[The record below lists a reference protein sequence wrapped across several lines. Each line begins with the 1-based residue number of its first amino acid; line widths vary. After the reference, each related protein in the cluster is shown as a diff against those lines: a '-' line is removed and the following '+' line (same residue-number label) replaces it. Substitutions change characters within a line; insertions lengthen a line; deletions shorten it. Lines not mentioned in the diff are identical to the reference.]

1 MKKSILFI
9 LALTLC
15 FSANSQEGWLSYY
28 KVNKGE
34 MQNAKTSIAKK
45 TKKYNSKADGELIY
59 TFQVEAGE
67 RAQQLIRFGVG
78 PTMASLDGYDS
89 DGYKYWNENVSPLIN
104 NVGGTEYISFNEKAS
119 FDNVSSGT
127 NRVSKVLHY
136 NVKRDKGAHFWKFR
150 NNVAKAAAESN
161 QEMSL
166 NVWTNTIGRNA
177 GHVIVFYSHTD
188 YSGFDGE
195 QDSWPKV
202 IDAYNEM
209 FGANSFDTDQALF
222 DSSLEVWG
230 NYSEIWRWLPD
241 LSSPVT
247 DVTDM

>member
-78 PTMASLDGYDS
+78 QTMASLDGYDS

-136 NVKRDKGAHFWKFR
+136 NVKRGKGAHFWKFR

-241 LSSPVT
+241 LSSPVA
-247 DVTDM
+247 DM

>member
-9 LALTLC
+9 MALTLC

-78 PTMASLDGYDS
+78 QTMASLDGYDS

-166 NVWTNTIGRNA
+166 NVWTTTIGRNA

-241 LSSPVT
+241 LSSPVA
-247 DVTDM
+247 DM

>member
-9 LALTLC
+9 MALTLC

-78 PTMASLDGYDS
+78 QTMASLDGYDS

-166 NVWTNTIGRNA
+166 NVWTTTIGGNA

>member
-1 MKKSILFI
+1 M
-9 LALTLC
+9 ALTLC
-15 FSANSQEGWLSYY
+15 FSANRQEGWLSYY

-78 PTMASLDGYDS
+78 QTMASLDGYDS

-166 NVWTNTIGRNA
+166 NVWTTTIGGNA

-241 LSSPVT
+241 LSSPVA
-247 DVTDM
+247 DM

>member
-9 LALTLC
+9 MALTLC

-166 NVWTNTIGRNA
+166 NVWTTTIGRNA

-241 LSSPVT
+241 LSSPVA
-247 DVTDM
+247 DM

>member
-166 NVWTNTIGRNA
+166 NVWTTTIGRNA

-241 LSSPVT
+241 LSSPVA
-247 DVTDM
+247 DM

>member
-9 LALTLC
+9 MALTLC

-78 PTMASLDGYDS
+78 QTMASLDGYDS

-136 NVKRDKGAHFWKFR
+136 NVKRGKGAHFWKFR

-166 NVWTNTIGRNA
+166 NVWTTTIGRNA

-241 LSSPVT
+241 LSSPVA
-247 DVTDM
+247 DM

>member
-15 FSANSQEGWLSYY
+15 FSANSQEGWMSYY

-78 PTMASLDGYDS
+78 QTMASLDGYDS

-136 NVKRDKGAHFWKFR
+136 NVKRGKGAHFWKFR

-166 NVWTNTIGRNA
+166 NVWTTTIGRNA

-241 LSSPVT
+241 LSSPVA
-247 DVTDM
+247 DM

>member
-161 QEMSL
+161 HEMSL
-166 NVWTNTIGRNA
+166 NVWTTTIGRNA

-222 DSSLEVWG
+222 DSSLEMWG

-241 LSSPVT
+241 LSSPVA
-247 DVTDM
+247 DM

>member
-9 LALTLC
+9 MALTLC

-222 DSSLEVWG
+222 DSSLEMWG

-241 LSSPVT
+241 LSSPVA
-247 DVTDM
+247 DM

>member
-136 NVKRDKGAHFWKFR
+136 NVKRGKGAHFWKFR

-166 NVWTNTIGRNA
+166 NVWTTTIGRNA

-230 NYSEIWRWLPD
+230 NYSEIWRWLPN
-241 LSSPVT
+241 LSSPVA
-247 DVTDM
+247 DM

>member
-1 MKKSILFI
+1 MKKSILLS

-15 FSANSQEGWLSYY
+15 FNAYTQEGWMSYY
-28 KVNKGE
+28 KVNDGQ
-34 MQNAKTSIAKK
+34 MQSAKDAISKK
-45 TKKYNSKADGELIY
+45 TKKYNGSTDGELIY

-89 DGYKYWNENVSPLIN
+89 DGYKYWMENVSPLIN
-104 NVGGTEYISFNEKAS
+104 NVGGTEYISFNEQAS
-119 FDNVSSGT
+119 FDNVTRGT

-136 NVKRDKGAHFWKFR
+136 NVKRSKGAHFWKFR
-150 NNVAKAAAESN
+150 NNVAKAAAESD

-166 NVWTNTIGRNA
+166 NVWTTTIGGA
-177 GHVIVFYSHTD
+177 SGHVLVFYSHTD

-195 QDSWPKV
+195 QESWPKV
-202 IDAYNEM
+202 IEAYNKI
-209 FGANSFDTDQALF
+209 FGANSFETDQALF
-222 DSSLEVWG
+222 NESLEMWG
-230 NYSEIWRWLPD
+230 NYSEIWRWLPE

-247 DVTDM
+247 EL

>member
-222 DSSLEVWG
+222 DSSLEMWG